1 MLSCVRADLEIKHQS
16 LNWELKSDLIG
27 KLVYNLANPG
37 SGLVFGDVNM
47 VYVFSQNT
55 KRLQK
60 IELPSEPPKKVRIPS

>member
-16 LNWELKSDLIG
+16 LNWELKSDLIS

-60 IELPSEPPKKVRIPS
+60 IELPSEPPKKVRNPS